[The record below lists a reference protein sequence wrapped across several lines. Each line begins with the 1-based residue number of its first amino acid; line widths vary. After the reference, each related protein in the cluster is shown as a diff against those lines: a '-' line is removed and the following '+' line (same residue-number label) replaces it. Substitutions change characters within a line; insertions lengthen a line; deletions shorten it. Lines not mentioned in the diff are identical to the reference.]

1 MEIEYAEVDRERT
14 PLGEVVLRRFRADTG
29 EEGFEILLDGA
40 FLMATHGS
48 HSERL
53 MARLA
58 WERLPQGRR
67 TGIDVL
73 VGGLG
78 AGHTLRAVLDLAG
91 TRRVT
96 VVEIGQRVVDW
107 NRGPLAPFNGR
118 AVEDP
123 RVEVVV
129 GDVRQVLGERPGSF
143 DLVLLDVDNG
153 PGWLAAPG
161 NAALYDGAGLAVCRA
176 ALRPAGVL
184 AVWAPA
190 RNPALERGLEGTCG
204 WWDAVDT
211 SPEGRR
217 QGEPG
222 MVVYVAG

>member
-1 MEIEYAEVDRERT
+1 MEIGYAEVDRERT
-14 PLGEVVLRRFRADTG
+14 PLGELVLRRFRAETG

-58 WERLPQGRR
+58 WERLAEGRR
-67 TGIDVL
+67 TGLAVL

-78 AGHTLRAVLDLAG
+78 AGHTLRAALDLPGVARATVAEIG
-91 TRRVT
+91 RRVL
-96 VVEIGQRVVDW
+96 EW
-107 NRGPLAPFNGR
+107 NRGPLSPFNGR

-129 GDVRQVLGERPGSF
+129 ADVRRLLGDRPGRF

-153 PGWLAAPG
+153 PGWLAAPA
-161 NAALYDGAGLAVCRA
+161 NAALYGGAGLAACRA
-176 ALRPAGVL
+176 SLRPGGVV

-190 RNPALERGLEGTCG
+190 RNPDLERGLARTFP
-204 WWDAVDT
+204 WWEAVDT
-211 SPEGRR
+211 SPEGRIE
-217 QGEPG
+217 GEPG
-222 MVVYVAG
+222 MVVYLAG